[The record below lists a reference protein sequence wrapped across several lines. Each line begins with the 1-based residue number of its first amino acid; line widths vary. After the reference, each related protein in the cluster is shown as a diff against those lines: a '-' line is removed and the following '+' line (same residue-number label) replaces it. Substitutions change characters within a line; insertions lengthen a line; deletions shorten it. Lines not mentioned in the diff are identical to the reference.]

1 MLLNFLQFN
10 SMVAYTSTAF
20 PEPLSPE
27 EEEKYIDLMLKG
39 DTNARNILIE
49 HNLRLVAHVAKKYT
63 NYQKDSDELI
73 SIGTVGLIKGIS
85 TYKNTKGSRLATYT
99 ARCIDNEILMYL
111 RSAKKLQNNISLQSA
126 VGIDK
131 EGNEVTLEEK
141 LADPTPSVEET
152 LSSNA
157 EQKVLQQMVLGQQV
171 FLQVLLSFPSFV
183 YAYGTLQANIVL
195 ELFCRT
201 QIHQNFIVYTSGCI
215 GSKSTAFSIFIS

>member
-111 RSAKKLQNNISLQSA
+111 RSAKKLQNNNSLQSA

-131 EGNEVTLEEK
+131 EGNDVTREEK
-141 LADPTPSVEET
+141 HADPTPSVEET

-157 EQKVLQQMVLGQQV
+157 EQKVLQSLIDKVLTSREKFIINLRYGLNNTQEKTQREIASSIGISRSYV
-171 FLQVLLSFPSFV
+171 SRIEKKALSKLRK
-183 YAYGTLQANIVL
+183 AMND
-195 ELFCRT
+195 
-201 QIHQNFIVYTSGCI
+201 
-215 GSKSTAFSIFIS
+215 IFE

>member
-1 MLLNFLQFN
+1 ML
-10 SMVAYTSTAF
+10 
-20 PEPLSPE
+20 
-27 EEEKYIDLMLKG
+27 DG

-49 HNLRLVAHVAKKYT
+49 PNLRLVAHVAKKYT

-157 EQKVLQQMVLGQQV
+157 EQKVLQSLIDKVLTKREKFIINLRYGLNNKQEKTQREIASSIGISRSYV
-171 FLQVLLSFPSFV
+171 SRIEKKALSKLRK
-183 YAYGTLQANIVL
+183 AMND
-195 ELFCRT
+195 
-201 QIHQNFIVYTSGCI
+201 
-215 GSKSTAFSIFIS
+215 IFE

>member
-1 MLLNFLQFN
+1 ML
-10 SMVAYTSTAF
+10 
-20 PEPLSPE
+20 E
-27 EEEKYIDLMLKG
+27 G

-85 TYKNTKGSRLATYT
+85 TYQNTKGSRLATYT

-157 EQKVLQQMVLGQQV
+157 EQKVLQSLIDKVLTKREKFIINLRYGLNNKQEKTQREIASSIGISRSYV
-171 FLQVLLSFPSFV
+171 SRIEKKALSKLRK
-183 YAYGTLQANIVL
+183 AMND
-195 ELFCRT
+195 
-201 QIHQNFIVYTSGCI
+201 
-215 GSKSTAFSIFIS
+215 IFE

>member
-63 NYQKDSDELI
+63 NYQKDSDEII

-157 EQKVLQQMVLGQQV
+157 EQKVLQSLIDKVLTSREKFIINLRYGLNNTQEKTQREIASSIGISRSYV
-171 FLQVLLSFPSFV
+171 SRIEKKALSKLRK
-183 YAYGTLQANIVL
+183 AMND
-195 ELFCRT
+195 
-201 QIHQNFIVYTSGCI
+201 
-215 GSKSTAFSIFIS
+215 IFE

>member
-131 EGNEVTLEEK
+131 GGNEVTLEEK

-157 EQKVLQQMVLGQQV
+157 EQKVLQSLIDKVLTSREKFIINLRYGLNNTQEKTQREIASSIGISRSYV
-171 FLQVLLSFPSFV
+171 SRIEKKALSKLRK
-183 YAYGTLQANIVL
+183 AMND
-195 ELFCRT
+195 
-201 QIHQNFIVYTSGCI
+201 
-215 GSKSTAFSIFIS
+215 IFE

>member
-1 MLLNFLQFN
+1 ML
-10 SMVAYTSTAF
+10 
-20 PEPLSPE
+20 E
-27 EEEKYIDLMLKG
+27 G

-141 LADPTPSVEET
+141 LADPTPYVEET

-157 EQKVLQQMVLGQQV
+157 EQKVLQSLIDKVLTKREKFIINLRYGLNNKQEKTQREIASSIGISRSYV
-171 FLQVLLSFPSFV
+171 SRIEKKALSKLRK
-183 YAYGTLQANIVL
+183 AMND
-195 ELFCRT
+195 
-201 QIHQNFIVYTSGCI
+201 
-215 GSKSTAFSIFIS
+215 IFE

>member
-152 LSSNA
+152 LFSNA
-157 EQKVLQQMVLGQQV
+157 EQKVLQSLIDKVLTSREKFIINLRYGLNNTQEKTQREIASSIGISRSYV
-171 FLQVLLSFPSFV
+171 SRIEKKALSKLRK
-183 YAYGTLQANIVL
+183 AMND
-195 ELFCRT
+195 
-201 QIHQNFIVYTSGCI
+201 
-215 GSKSTAFSIFIS
+215 IFE

>member
-63 NYQKDSDELI
+63 NYQKNSDELI

-152 LSSNA
+152 LSNNA
-157 EQKVLQQMVLGQQV
+157 EQKVLQSLIDKVLTSREKFIINLRYGLNNKQEKTQREIASSIGISRSYV
-171 FLQVLLSFPSFV
+171 SRIEKKALSKLRK
-183 YAYGTLQANIVL
+183 AMND
-195 ELFCRT
+195 
-201 QIHQNFIVYTSGCI
+201 
-215 GSKSTAFSIFIS
+215 IFE

>member
-49 HNLRLVAHVAKKYT
+49 HNLRLVANVAKKYT

-157 EQKVLQQMVLGQQV
+157 EQKVLQSLIDKVLTSREKFIINLRYGLNNTQEKTQREIASSIGISRSYV
-171 FLQVLLSFPSFV
+171 SRIEKKALSKLRK
-183 YAYGTLQANIVL
+183 AMND
-195 ELFCRT
+195 
-201 QIHQNFIVYTSGCI
+201 
-215 GSKSTAFSIFIS
+215 IFE

>member
-157 EQKVLQQMVLGQQV
+157 EQKVLQSLIDKVLTSREKFIINLRYGLNNTQEKTQREIASSIGISRSYV
-171 FLQVLLSFPSFV
+171 SRIEKKALSKLRK
-183 YAYGTLQANIVL
+183 AMNNIF
-195 ELFCRT
+195 E
-201 QIHQNFIVYTSGCI
+201 
-215 GSKSTAFSIFIS
+215 

>member
-157 EQKVLQQMVLGQQV
+157 EQKVLQSLIDKVLTSREKFIINLRYGLNNTQEKTQREIASSIGISRSYGSRIEKKA
-171 FLQVLLSFPSFV
+171 LSKLRK
-183 YAYGTLQANIVL
+183 AMND
-195 ELFCRT
+195 
-201 QIHQNFIVYTSGCI
+201 
-215 GSKSTAFSIFIS
+215 IFE

>member
-152 LSSNA
+152 LSNNA
-157 EQKVLQQMVLGQQV
+157 EQKVLQSLIDKVLTSREKFIINLRYGLNNKQEKTQREIASSIGISRSYV
-171 FLQVLLSFPSFV
+171 SRIEKKALSKLRK
-183 YAYGTLQANIVL
+183 AMND
-195 ELFCRT
+195 
-201 QIHQNFIVYTSGCI
+201 
-215 GSKSTAFSIFIS
+215 IFE

>member
-20 PEPLSPE
+20 PEPLSSE

-157 EQKVLQQMVLGQQV
+157 EQKVLQSLIDKILTSREKFIINLRYGLNNTQEKTQREIASSIGISRSYVSRIEKKA
-171 FLQVLLSFPSFV
+171 LSKLRK
-183 YAYGTLQANIVL
+183 AMND
-195 ELFCRT
+195 
-201 QIHQNFIVYTSGCI
+201 
-215 GSKSTAFSIFIS
+215 IFE

>member
-1 MLLNFLQFN
+1 
-10 SMVAYTSTAF
+10 MVAYTSTAF

-157 EQKVLQQMVLGQQV
+157 EQKVLQSLIDKVLTKREKFIINLRDGLNNKQEKTQREIASSIGISRSYV
-171 FLQVLLSFPSFV
+171 SRIEKKALSKLRK
-183 YAYGTLQANIVL
+183 AMND
-195 ELFCRT
+195 
-201 QIHQNFIVYTSGCI
+201 
-215 GSKSTAFSIFIS
+215 IFE

>member
-157 EQKVLQQMVLGQQV
+157 EQKVLQSLIDKVLTSREK
-171 FLQVLLSFPSFV
+171 FIINLR
-183 YAYGTLQANIVL
+183 YGLNN
-195 ELFCRT
+195 T
-201 QIHQNFIVYTSGCI
+201 QEKTQGNSLIYWY
-215 GSKSTAFSIFIS
+215 

>member
-1 MLLNFLQFN
+1 
-10 SMVAYTSTAF
+10 
-20 PEPLSPE
+20 
-27 EEEKYIDLMLKG
+27 MLKG

-152 LSSNA
+152 LSNNA
-157 EQKVLQQMVLGQQV
+157 EQKVLQSLIDKVLTSREKFIINLRYGLNNKQEKTQREIASSIGISRSYV
-171 FLQVLLSFPSFV
+171 SRIEKKALSKLRK
-183 YAYGTLQANIVL
+183 AMND
-195 ELFCRT
+195 
-201 QIHQNFIVYTSGCI
+201 
-215 GSKSTAFSIFIS
+215 IFE

>member
-49 HNLRLVAHVAKKYT
+49 HNLRLV
-63 NYQKDSDELI
+63 SDELI

-157 EQKVLQQMVLGQQV
+157 EQKVLQSLIDKVLTSREKFIINLRYGLNNTQEKTQREIASSIGISRSYV
-171 FLQVLLSFPSFV
+171 SRIEKKALSKLRK
-183 YAYGTLQANIVL
+183 AMND
-195 ELFCRT
+195 
-201 QIHQNFIVYTSGCI
+201 
-215 GSKSTAFSIFIS
+215 IFE

>member
-85 TYKNTKGSRLATYT
+85 PYKNTKGSRLATYT

-157 EQKVLQQMVLGQQV
+157 EQKVLQSLIDKVLTSREKFIINLRYGLNNTQEKTQREIASSIGISRSYV
-171 FLQVLLSFPSFV
+171 SRIEKKALSKLRK
-183 YAYGTLQANIVL
+183 AMND
-195 ELFCRT
+195 
-201 QIHQNFIVYTSGCI
+201 
-215 GSKSTAFSIFIS
+215 IFE

>member
-157 EQKVLQQMVLGQQV
+157 EQKVLQSLIDKVLTSREKFIIKLRYGLNNTQEKTQREIASSIGISRSYV
-171 FLQVLLSFPSFV
+171 SRIEKKALSKLRK
-183 YAYGTLQANIVL
+183 AMND
-195 ELFCRT
+195 
-201 QIHQNFIVYTSGCI
+201 
-215 GSKSTAFSIFIS
+215 IFE

>member
-157 EQKVLQQMVLGQQV
+157 EQKVLQSLIDKVLTSREKFIINLRYGLNNTQEKTQREIASSIGISRSYV
-171 FLQVLLSFPSFV
+171 FRIEKKALSKLRK
-183 YAYGTLQANIVL
+183 AMND
-195 ELFCRT
+195 
-201 QIHQNFIVYTSGCI
+201 
-215 GSKSTAFSIFIS
+215 IFE

>member
-157 EQKVLQQMVLGQQV
+157 EQKVLQSLIDKVLTSREK
-171 FLQVLLSFPSFV
+171 FIINLR
-183 YAYGTLQANIVL
+183 YGLNN
-195 ELFCRT
+195 T
-201 QIHQNFIVYTSGCI
+201 QEKTQREIASSIGISRSYVSRIEKKHCQNF
-215 GSKSTAFSIFIS
+215 ARL

>member
-157 EQKVLQQMVLGQQV
+157 EQKVLQSLIDKVLTSREKFIINLRYGFNNTQEKTQREIASSIGISRSYV
-171 FLQVLLSFPSFV
+171 SRIEKKALSKLRK
-183 YAYGTLQANIVL
+183 AMND
-195 ELFCRT
+195 
-201 QIHQNFIVYTSGCI
+201 
-215 GSKSTAFSIFIS
+215 IFE

>member
-39 DTNARNILIE
+39 DTNARNILTE

-157 EQKVLQQMVLGQQV
+157 EQKVLQSFIDKVLTSREKFIINLRYGLNNTQEKTQREIASSIGISRSYV
-171 FLQVLLSFPSFV
+171 SRIEKKALSKLRK
-183 YAYGTLQANIVL
+183 AMND
-195 ELFCRT
+195 
-201 QIHQNFIVYTSGCI
+201 
-215 GSKSTAFSIFIS
+215 IFE

>member
-157 EQKVLQQMVLGQQV
+157 EQKVLQSLIDKVLTSREKFIINLRYGLNNTQEKAQREIASSIGISRSYV
-171 FLQVLLSFPSFV
+171 SRIEKKALSKLRK
-183 YAYGTLQANIVL
+183 AMND
-195 ELFCRT
+195 
-201 QIHQNFIVYTSGCI
+201 
-215 GSKSTAFSIFIS
+215 IFE

>member
-1 MLLNFLQFN
+1 MLMNFLQFN

-157 EQKVLQQMVLGQQV
+157 EQKVLQSLIDKVLTKREKFIINLRYGLNNKQEKTQREIASSIGISRSYV
-171 FLQVLLSFPSFV
+171 SRIEKKALSKLRK
-183 YAYGTLQANIVL
+183 AMND
-195 ELFCRT
+195 
-201 QIHQNFIVYTSGCI
+201 
-215 GSKSTAFSIFIS
+215 IFE

>member
-49 HNLRLVAHVAKKYT
+49 HNLRLVAHIAKKYT

-111 RSAKKLQNNISLQSA
+111 RSAKKPQNNISLQSA

-157 EQKVLQQMVLGQQV
+157 EQKVLQSLIDKVLTSREKFIINLRYGLNNTQEKTQREIASSIGISRSYV
-171 FLQVLLSFPSFV
+171 SRIEKKALSKLRK
-183 YAYGTLQANIVL
+183 AMND
-195 ELFCRT
+195 
-201 QIHQNFIVYTSGCI
+201 
-215 GSKSTAFSIFIS
+215 IFE

>member
-111 RSAKKLQNNISLQSA
+111 RSAKKLQNSISLQSA

-157 EQKVLQQMVLGQQV
+157 EQKVLQSLIDKVLTSREKFIINLRYGLNNTQEKTQREIASSIGISRSYV
-171 FLQVLLSFPSFV
+171 SRIEKKALSKLRK
-183 YAYGTLQANIVL
+183 AMND
-195 ELFCRT
+195 
-201 QIHQNFIVYTSGCI
+201 
-215 GSKSTAFSIFIS
+215 IFE

>member
-111 RSAKKLQNNISLQSA
+111 RSAKKLQNNISMQSA

-157 EQKVLQQMVLGQQV
+157 EQKVLQSLIDKVLTSREKFIINLRYGLNNTQEKTQREIASSIGISRSYV
-171 FLQVLLSFPSFV
+171 SRIEKKALSKLRK
-183 YAYGTLQANIVL
+183 AMND
-195 ELFCRT
+195 
-201 QIHQNFIVYTSGCI
+201 
-215 GSKSTAFSIFIS
+215 IFE

>member
-1 MLLNFLQFN
+1 MLLSFLQFN
-10 SMVAYTSTAF
+10 HKVYYSSSAF
-20 PEPLSPE
+20 PEALSPE
-27 EEEKYIDLMLKG
+27 EEDKYINLMLEG

-157 EQKVLQQMVLGQQV
+157 EQKVLQSLIDKVLTKREKFIINLRYGLNNKQEKTQREIASSIGISRSYV
-171 FLQVLLSFPSFV
+171 SRIEKKALSKLRK
-183 YAYGTLQANIVL
+183 AMND
-195 ELFCRT
+195 
-201 QIHQNFIVYTSGCI
+201 
-215 GSKSTAFSIFIS
+215 IFE

>member
-152 LSSNA
+152 LSNNA
-157 EQKVLQQMVLGQQV
+157 EQNVLQSLIDKVLTSREKFIINLRYGLNNKQEKTQREIASSIGISRSYVSRIEKKA
-171 FLQVLLSFPSFV
+171 LSKLRK
-183 YAYGTLQANIVL
+183 AMND
-195 ELFCRT
+195 
-201 QIHQNFIVYTSGCI
+201 
-215 GSKSTAFSIFIS
+215 IFE

>member
-141 LADPTPSVEET
+141 LADPTPFVEET

-157 EQKVLQQMVLGQQV
+157 EQKVLQSLIDKVLTSREKFIINLRYGLNNTQEKTQREIASSIGISRSYV
-171 FLQVLLSFPSFV
+171 SRIEKKALSKLRK
-183 YAYGTLQANIVL
+183 AMND
-195 ELFCRT
+195 
-201 QIHQNFIVYTSGCI
+201 
-215 GSKSTAFSIFIS
+215 IFE

>member
-63 NYQKDSDELI
+63 NYQKDNDELI

-157 EQKVLQQMVLGQQV
+157 EQKVLQSLIDKVLTSREKFIINLRYGLNNTQEKTQREIASSIGISRSYV
-171 FLQVLLSFPSFV
+171 SRIEKKALSKLRK
-183 YAYGTLQANIVL
+183 AMND
-195 ELFCRT
+195 
-201 QIHQNFIVYTSGCI
+201 
-215 GSKSTAFSIFIS
+215 IFE